1 MENVNTKRN
10 NIALVFL
17 FIGMCLIATSFN
29 GIISTISNDLFLDL
43 VKRNIYIH
51 SFITLNL
58 YLKYIPALLGLFA
71 IVTYSVL
78 KKENKVIKILKIIT
92 SSLLIVALL
101 LLMFINNAYELN
113 FIGDDILWKMNLVHY
128 VTYEMYNVLYIMYL
142 FLSSLLILTKVII
155 FILSIALLTLVL
167 ISEKKPVIC
176 GLFMF
181 FALLLITKE
190 VCDYFDILKLQIMNK
205 KECNFVL
212 GFDSNY
218 DFLDTD
224 SPFSALPQ
232 VAIFFKSTINT
243 CIQITLFANFIY
255 MFITKLVKDKS
266 KNKYF
271 AFSYLAIYILLI
283 VTKTVFNILPWIVN
297 AAI

>member
-1 MENVNTKRN
+1 MENANTKRN
-10 NIALVFL
+10 NIASMLL

-43 VKRNIYIH
+43 IKRNIYIH

-101 LLMFINNAYELN
+101 LLMLINNAYELN

-176 GLFMF
+176 GLFIF

-190 VCDYFDILKLQIMNK
+190 VSDYFDMLKIQTMNK
-205 KECNFVL
+205 NEFNFVL

-218 DFLDTD
+218 DLHPDFA
-224 SPFSALPQ
+224 FSALPK
-232 VAIFFKSTINT
+232 VAIFFKRIINT

-283 VTKTVFNILPWIVN
+283 VTKTVFNILPWIVD

>member
-10 NIALVFL
+10 NIASMLL

-29 GIISTISNDLFLDL
+29 GILSTISNDLFLDL
-43 VKRNIYIH
+43 IKRNIFIH

-92 SSLLIVALL
+92 SSLLIFALL

-155 FILSIALLTLVL
+155 FVLSIALLTLVL

-176 GLFMF
+176 GLFIF

-190 VCDYFDILKLQIMNK
+190 VCDYFDLLKLQIMNK
-205 KECNFVL
+205 NKFNFV

-218 DFLDTD
+218 NLHPDFA
-224 SPFSALPQ
+224 FSILPK
-232 VAIFFKSTINT
+232 VAIFFKSIINT
-243 CIQITLFANFIY
+243 CIQITFFANFIY
-255 MFITKLVKDKS
+255 MFITKLIKDKS

-283 VTKTVFNILPWIVN
+283 VIKTVFNIVPWIVN
-297 AAI
+297 AII